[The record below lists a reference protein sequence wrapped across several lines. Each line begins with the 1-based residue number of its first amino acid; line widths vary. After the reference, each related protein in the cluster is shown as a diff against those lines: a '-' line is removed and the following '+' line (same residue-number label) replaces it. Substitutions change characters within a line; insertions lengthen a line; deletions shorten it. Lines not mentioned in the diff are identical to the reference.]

1 VIGAWYVSS
10 DIASAMSVCVLPS
23 PVSKIGPMS
32 MKTSMPTG
40 TAGLPCVCPE
50 PLINQFRWPSSETQ
64 RCIVSPLASP
74 QNGESAAHAETP
86 DGATEASRASSD
98 HHVDAKVRLRK
109 LCVQLPHVKYPAG
122 RSLFRQGDP
131 ADAIFY
137 VATGQLHRTI
147 MTEKGDERLV
157 ARLGPGDF
165 CGEEC
170 MAHQAYRTTSALVV
184 EDADIVRIDRG
195 LMPRLLHDWPDLAT
209 AFTAYLLSHCLETES
224 ALIDQ
229 LVGSVEQ
236 RLTRVLLRL
245 ANVGASER
253 HSGVISNV
261 KQDMLAGMVGTT
273 RQRVNYF
280 LNKFRKLGL
289 IDYGGS
295 SNRGQIVVHAA
306 LRRMGAK
313 HTDDPGTS

>member
-1 VIGAWYVSS
+1 
-10 DIASAMSVCVLPS
+10 
-23 PVSKIGPMS
+23 

-40 TAGLPCVCPE
+40 KSGLPCACPE
-50 PLINQFRWPSSETQ
+50 PLITQFRWPSSATQ
-64 RCIVSPLASP
+64 RCIFSPVARP
-74 QNGESAAHAETP
+74 QNRKSAARAETA
-86 DGATEASRASSD
+86 DRAAEASRASSD
-98 HHVDAKVRLRK
+98 RHVDAKAPLQK
-109 LCVQLPHVKYPAG
+109 LCVQLAHVKYPAG
-122 RSLFRQGDP
+122 RSLFQQGDP
-131 ADAIFY
+131 TDAIFY
-137 VATGQLHRTI
+137 VVSGRLHRTI

-157 ARLGPGDF
+157 ALLGPKDF

-170 MAHQAYRTTSALVV
+170 LAHQAYRTTSARVV
-184 EDADIVRIDRG
+184 EDAHIVRIDRG
-195 LMPRLLHDWPDLAT
+195 LMPQLLRDWPDFAS

-236 RLTRVLLRL
+236 RLTKVLLRL
-245 ANVGASER
+245 ANVGAGER

-273 RQRVNYF
+273 RQRVNHF
-280 LNKFRKLGL
+280 LNKFRNLGL

-313 HTDDPGTS
+313 HADDPGTL

>member
-1 VIGAWYVSS
+1 
-10 DIASAMSVCVLPS
+10 
-23 PVSKIGPMS
+23 
-32 MKTSMPTG
+32 MKTSTPTG
-40 TAGLPCVCPE
+40 KAGLPCACPE
-50 PLINQFRWPSSETQ
+50 PLIAQFRWPSSETQ
-64 RCIVSPLASP
+64 RCVVSFLARP
-74 QNGESAAHAETP
+74 QNGESAARAETA
-86 DGATEASRASSD
+86 DRAAEASRASSD
-98 HHVDAKVRLRK
+98 HHADAKALLQK
-109 LCVQLPHVKYPAG
+109 LCVQLPHVKYTAG

-137 VATGQLHRTI
+137 VVSGRLHRTI
-147 MTEKGDERLV
+147 ITEKGDERLV
-157 ARLGPGDF
+157 ALLGPEDF

-170 MAHQAYRTTSALVV
+170 LAHQAYRTTSALVV

-195 LMPRLLHDWPDLAT
+195 LMPRLLRDWPDLAS

-236 RLTRVLLRL
+236 RLARVLLRL
-245 ANVGASER
+245 ANVGADER
-253 HSGVISNV
+253 HSAVISNV

-273 RQRVNYF
+273 RQRVNHF

-289 IDYGGS
+289 IDYGGL

-306 LRRMGAK
+306 LRQMD
-313 HTDDPGTS
+313 HVDDPGIL

>member
-1 VIGAWYVSS
+1 
-10 DIASAMSVCVLPS
+10 
-23 PVSKIGPMS
+23 

-40 TAGLPCVCPE
+40 TAGLPCACPE
-50 PLINQFRWPSSETQ
+50 PLTTQFRWPSSETQ
-64 RCIVSPLASP
+64 RCIVSPLARA
-74 QNGESAAHAETP
+74 QNGKSAARAETA
-86 DGATEASRASSD
+86 DSAAEASRASSD
-98 HHVDAKVRLRK
+98 HHADAKALLQK
-109 LCVQLPHVKYPAG
+109 LCVQLAHVRYPAG

-137 VATGQLHRTI
+137 VAAGQLHRTI

-170 MAHQAYRTTSALVV
+170 LAHQTYRTTSTLVV
-184 EDADIVRIDRG
+184 EHADIVRIDRD
-195 LMPRLLHDWPDLAT
+195 LMPRLLHDWPDIAS

-236 RLTRVLLRL
+236 RLARVLLRL
-245 ANVGASER
+245 ANVGAGER
-253 HSGVISNV
+253 HAGVISNV

-273 RQRVNYF
+273 RQRVNHF

-295 SNRGQIVVHAA
+295 SNRGQIVVHGA

-313 HTDDPGTS
+313 HGDVLGTL

>member
-1 VIGAWYVSS
+1 
-10 DIASAMSVCVLPS
+10 
-23 PVSKIGPMS
+23 MS
-32 MKTSMPTG
+32 MKTSISTG
-40 TAGLPCVCPE
+40 KAGLPCACPE
-50 PLINQFRWPSSETQ
+50 PLTTQFRWPSSETQ
-64 RCIVSPLASP
+64 RCIVSPLARA
-74 QNGESAAHAETP
+74 QNGGSPERAEAAEATSASP
-86 DGATEASRASSD
+86 D
-98 HHVDAKVRLRK
+98 HHAKAKALLQK
-109 LCVQLPHVKYPAG
+109 LCVQLARVKYPAG
-122 RSLFRQGDP
+122 RSLFRQGEP

-137 VATGQLHRTI
+137 VASGRLHRTI
-147 MTEKGDERLV
+147 MTDKGDERLV
-157 ARLGPGDF
+157 ALLGPEDF

-170 MAHQAYRTTSALVV
+170 LTHQTYRTTSALVV
-184 EDADIVRIDRG
+184 EDADIVRIDRS
-195 LMPRLLHDWPDLAT
+195 LMPRLLRDWPDLAS
-209 AFTAYLLSHCLETES
+209 AFTTYLLSHCLETES

-245 ANVGASER
+245 ANIGAGEK
-253 HSGVISNV
+253 HSGVVSNV

-306 LRRMGAK
+306 LRRMGDMHA
-313 HTDDPGTS
+313 DDPGTS